1 MTLDAHTMA
10 QLHIAMRDHKRL
22 SLEIGNVVVLVDR
35 GGGPWKQD
43 MICGAVV
50 TTPHSMA
57 RKWCRTLQEMEEF
70 LEGFG

>member
-1 MTLDAHTMA
+1 MTLDARTMA

-22 SLEIGNVVVLVDR
+22 SVQVGNVLAMADT

-57 RKWCRTLQEMEEF
+57 RKWCRTLQELEEF